1 MTTPIYK
8 ARSRAEFGRLSKEHE
23 GLRLISQLKP
33 KEVMRSASRWSF
45 RHLLGFRLLTLP
57 EKPFLEGFKTD
68 HKNHCPVCNTER
80 QSSQNVDHYWTKLLT
95 SDCPIDFR
103 KSTDSELLRLPGGFF
118 WVQLARVTRSQVF
131 IEPRVYPQRE
141 RRPLKADGF
150 VNSTSAIPG
159 SSPSMKLSSSEFE
172 VDLDDLDEDEHDAR
186 RSKPEE
192 VTVHFLMSFLQFA
205 LNLCLLQDEGDHEV
219 RPRVERIKATIHI
232 AGHDISAEDDGGIC
246 SMYRD
251 TDGWRMIKPYLALIE
266 AKRAFKYLDFDERT
280 GKPKPVV
287 SNETLAQYLAEAVIS
302 WRANRGELGQE

>member
-1 MTTPIYK
+1 
-8 ARSRAEFGRLSKEHE
+8 
-23 GLRLISQLKP
+23 
-33 KEVMRSASRWSF
+33 
-45 RHLLGFRLLTLP
+45 
-57 EKPFLEGFKTD
+57 
-68 HKNHCPVCNTER
+68 
-80 QSSQNVDHYWTKLLT
+80 
-95 SDCPIDFR
+95 
-103 KSTDSELLRLPGGFF
+103 
-118 WVQLARVTRSQVF
+118 
-131 IEPRVYPQRE
+131 
-141 RRPLKADGF
+141 
-150 VNSTSAIPG
+150 
-159 SSPSMKLSSSEFE
+159 MKLSSSEFE

-219 RPRVERIKATIHI
+219 RPRVERLKATIHI

-302 WRANRGELGQE
+302 WRANRGELGQDVFLLAATNTFLRVIHFKFGSHYGEYVNTESEGTQKILVDNENKDTFIYIHSTKWFDLYEYTTLTLMEFADKHKDILKDVSKILGWLANVSSVGKSDMEQLKAKFDDLKL